1 MTCKTLIVIPAYN
14 EEDCILRTANQCKNA
29 GYDYIVIND
38 GSTDSTLEICR
49 ENNLNVLDLKSNLGI
64 GGAVQAGHKY
74 AKENGYEIDVQFDGD
89 GQHDINYVD
98 TLLEQINQES
108 DVVVGSR
115 FIKGRESK
123 FQSSIM
129 RRAGIKWLSKLI
141 RITTGKRVTDPTSGF
156 RACNVRAI
164 NLFAQHYP
172 TDYPE
177 PESLVSALKAGL
189 KVDECPVEMNPRQGG
204 QSSINALSSVYY
216 MVKVTIAMLIA
227 GAGVKKD

>member
-1 MTCKTLIVIPAYN
+1 MTCKTLIIIPAYN
-14 EEDCILRTANQCKNA
+14 EQDSILDTVNQCRNA

-38 GSTDSTLEICR
+38 GSTDSTLDICKKH
-49 ENNLNVLDLKSNLGI
+49 NLNVLDLKSNLGI

-74 AKENGYEIDVQFDGD
+74 ARENGYDVDVQFDGD
-89 GQHDINYVD
+89 GQHDINYVES
-98 TLLEQINQES
+98 LLEQIQKGC
-108 DVVVGSR
+108 DITIGSR
-115 FIKGRESK
+115 FIKGQESK
-123 FQSSIM
+123 FQSSFM

-141 RITTGKRVTDPTSGF
+141 RLTTGKRVTDPTSGF

-177 PESLVSALKAGL
+177 PESIVSALKAGL
-189 KVDECPVEMNPRQGG
+189 KVAECPVEMKPRQGG

-216 MVKVTIAMLIA
+216 MIKVTIAMLIA
-227 GAGVKKD
+227 GAGVTKE